1 MSNPTL
7 TKNYDAGAAVPIYS
21 LVKFGANDYTVI
33 PATAVSDRIIGVADI
48 LGAEAAG
55 ERLDVNRAGIVPVVY
70 GGTVTRGDKLTSNA
84 TGQAIT
90 STADTDKII
99 GFAEISGV
107 LNDIGA
113 VLIQLS

>member
-7 TKNYDAGAAVPIYS
+7 IKNYEAGGAVPIYS
-21 LVKFGANDYTVI
+21 LVKFGANDYTVVV
-33 PATAVSDRIIGVADI
+33 ATAATDRVIGVSDI
-48 LGAEAAG
+48 LGAEIAT
-55 ERLDVNRAGIVPVVY
+55 ERLDVNRAGIVPVIY

-90 STADTDKII
+90 STAGTDKII

-107 LNDIGA
+107 VGDIGA